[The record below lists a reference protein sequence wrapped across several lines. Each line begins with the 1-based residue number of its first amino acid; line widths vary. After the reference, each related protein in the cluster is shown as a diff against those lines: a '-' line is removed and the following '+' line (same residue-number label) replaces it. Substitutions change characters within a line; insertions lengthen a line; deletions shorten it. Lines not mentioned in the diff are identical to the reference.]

1 MEAFFGTI
9 NEEMYR
15 LKTYQSFEELATD
28 INEYIAF
35 YNTKRVTLSMGLRIP
50 SQKNHVSWN
59 IIHGKNKY
67 FVYLSVYFTR
77 VSSLSFW
84 ISFSFS

>member
-1 MEAFFGTI
+1 MILSMSRVRKCIDNGPMEAFFGTI

-50 SQKNHVSWN
+50 SQKNHVS
-59 IIHGKNKY
+59 
-67 FVYLSVYFTR
+67 
-77 VSSLSFW
+77 
-84 ISFSFS
+84 